1 MYLETDAIIIRVVKT
16 LKGRVMVLLFTEK
29 YGKIS
34 AGAFQRLSKKDSG
47 SALRPFALGFYEL
60 RKNLG
65 IFQISKSEI
74 KDNFFSLGEN
84 LERFVNASF
93 IMEFTEKLLP
103 EEAPFPALFEL
114 LADFLRLISG
124 RNRGFDT
131 LVVAYMLKSM
141 HIWGVTPELD
151 VCSLCG
157 AAQVSGYGFSV
168 KQGGI
173 VCNNCTTESENIDIL
188 LKDELIYMVDFDI
201 VKVMK
206 YLIQHPL
213 KHFEGLVLDD
223 SMAKKLRMIFKEHAV
238 YHLDISMP
246 KTESF
251 LESSNFKPLTFG

>member
-1 MYLETDAIIIRVVKT
+1 MYLETDAIILRVVKT
-16 LKGRVMVLLFTEK
+16 LKGRMMVLLFTEK

-34 AGAFQRLSKKDSG
+34 AGAFQRVNKQNSG
-47 SALRPFALGFYEL
+47 SALRPFAFGFYEL
-60 RKNLG
+60 RKSLG
-65 IFQISKSEI
+65 IFQINKSEI
-74 KDNFFSLGEN
+74 KNGFFSLGEN

-114 LADFLRLISG
+114 LADFLRLIAH
-124 RNRGFDT
+124 RTRGFDT

-141 HIWGVTPELD
+141 QIWGVTPELD
-151 VCSLCG
+151 ICSLCG
-157 AAQVSGYGFSV
+157 ATQPGSSGFSV
-168 KQGGI
+168 KHGGI

-188 LKDELIYMVDFDI
+188 LKDELIYMVNFDI

-213 KHFEGLVLDD
+213 KHFEGLVLED
-223 SMAKKLRMIFKEHAV
+223 SMAKKLRMIFKEHAA

-246 KTESF
+246 KTEYF
-251 LESSNFKPLTFG
+251 LDTLT